1 MANALEGTAPPKP
14 SLREEANATRIG
26 RARFIGHAVGYILLF
41 AAIAGGL
48 QFLGGHVPA
57 LLETITLTTP
67 SGPVTAPLLN
77 RWIVLVLVLLLMAA
91 IGELAIRRRHDRNHT
106 SADVIVWME
115 LLLASLV
122 LHLFGPALD
131 ALRWFDLGLG
141 VIGLY
146 VLVVL
151 VLLPGTRG
159 PNRYGPA
166 PHGD

>member
-14 SLREEANATRIG
+14 TLREEANAARIG

-48 QFLGGHVPA
+48 QFLGGHVA
-57 LLETITLTTP
+57 VLLETVTLTTP
-67 SGPVTAPLLN
+67 NGPLTAPLLN
-77 RWIVLVLVLLLMAA
+77 RWIVLVLALLLMAA

-131 ALRWFDLGLG
+131 ELRWFDLGLA

-151 VLLPGTRG
+151 AILPGTRG
-159 PNRYGPA
+159 ANRYGA
-166 PHGD
+166 PPRGD